1 MRALL
6 NGSFSRVECSR
17 AASQRTE
24 LKHLS
29 KANLIQ
35 QMPDKF
41 ELSELL
47 SGSMRQCYPDL
58 YCVDIYSQARS
69 LCN

>member
-1 MRALL
+1 MDPSVA
-6 NGSFSRVECSR
+6 RVECSR

-35 QMPDKF
+35 RMPDKF

-47 SGSMRQCYPDL
+47 SGSMRTLPVL
-58 YCVDIYSQARS
+58 P
-69 LCN
+69 